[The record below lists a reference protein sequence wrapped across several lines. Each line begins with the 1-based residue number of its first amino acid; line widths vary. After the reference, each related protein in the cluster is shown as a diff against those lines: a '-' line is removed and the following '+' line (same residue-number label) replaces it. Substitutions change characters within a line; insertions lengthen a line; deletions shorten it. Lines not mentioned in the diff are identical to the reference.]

1 MSQAFRLKLR
11 VWTENLVFITVH
23 VSSSAAAIL
32 SVIFNLNNICVP
44 DMYQCD
50 MLEQAATEYL
60 IVYKKSLMLR
70 SANGSFVGGFLGL

>member
-32 SVIFNLNNICVP
+32 SVMFNLNNICVP
-44 DMYQCD
+44 DMYHSVTCSSRQPQNT
-50 MLEQAATEYL
+50 L
-60 IVYKKSLMLR
+60 
-70 SANGSFVGGFLGL
+70 SFTRNP